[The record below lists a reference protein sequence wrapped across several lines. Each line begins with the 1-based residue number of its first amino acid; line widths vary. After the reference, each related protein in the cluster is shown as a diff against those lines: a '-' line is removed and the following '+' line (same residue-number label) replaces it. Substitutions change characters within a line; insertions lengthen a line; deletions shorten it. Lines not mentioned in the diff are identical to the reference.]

1 MGLADLA
8 TVAPEVQY
16 TLKRL
21 QNIVRERD
29 EIMAN
34 PTLDQATKNSKV
46 IQFNAHHS
54 MRKRS
59 FFLIRFEICPL
70 QIDALNYDGCPIAD
84 LGFTFTLPGHPS
96 IELRRGYRD
105 TAVTIHNLHQYVAL
119 VTNWFLV
126 EGVQGQFEA
135 LREGI
140 HILHLSTLVFF
151 LFLLPRPSFLTNI
164 GFSPFHFS

>member
-1 MGLADLA
+1 MDLPFSVPFYRWLLYEENSLGLADLA

-29 EIMAN
+29 EVMSN
-34 PTLDQATKNSKV
+34 PTMDQDTKTAKV
-46 IQFNAHHS
+46 ISQSCPFYILKRNYYIQF
-54 MRKRS
+54 K
-59 FFLIRFEICPL
+59 IQL
-70 QIDALNYDGCPIAD
+70 QIDALNYDGCPVAD

-135 LREGI
+135 LREGKFHYYQNYHSI
-140 HILHLSTLVFF
+140 E
-151 LFLLPRPSFLTNI
+151 TN
-164 GFSPFHFS
+164 